1 MPSPSRAPRPSPAG
15 GAVAKPQLTPA
26 DWVKAATEVLVQN
39 GIDAVRVDVLAK
51 TMGVTRGSFYWH
63 FRDREDLLLQVLKTW
78 HDQATED
85 LINRFERS
93 GASAAA
99 LLSGLISLPLRGE
112 TAVRSASIELAV
124 RAWARR
130 DELARK
136 VLDEVDAKR
145 LSYTSQCFIALGFSF
160 QDARHRAFG
169 LYSYVIGE
177 ALLHDQSTVEQR
189 QERRA
194 YMEKFLLDMPL
205 TKMPSHSDE
214 RLPAGGIIHP
224 HE

>member
-1 MPSPSRAPRPSPAG
+1 MPSPSRAPRPSRAG

-130 DELARK
+130 DELARS

-145 LSYTSQCFIALGFSF
+145 LGYTSQCFIALGFSF

-214 RLPAGGIIHP
+214 RLPAGGTIHP

>member
-1 MPSPSRAPRPSPAG
+1 MPSPRPASRARSTA
-15 GAVAKPQLTPA
+15 AKPQLAPA
-26 DWVKAATEVLVQN
+26 DWIRAATEVLVQN

-63 FRDREDLLLQVLKTW
+63 FRDREDLLLQVLKAW
-78 HDQATED
+78 HDEATEE

-99 LLSGLISLPLRGE
+99 LLAGLISLPLRGE
-112 TAVRSASIELAV
+112 AAARTASIELAV

-130 DELARK
+130 DELARR

-145 LSYTSQCFIALGFSF
+145 LAYTAQCFIALGFGF
-160 QDARHRAFG
+160 QDARHRAFA

-177 ALLHDQSTVEQR
+177 SLLHDQSTPAQR
-189 QERRA
+189 QERQA
-194 YMEKFLLDMPL
+194 YMEGLLLAFPQARG
-205 TKMPSHSDE
+205 TNGAAKSRRGPGNS
-214 RLPAGGIIHP
+214 A
-224 HE
+224 

>member
-1 MPSPSRAPRPSPAG
+1 MPSTSPTSRSRA
-15 GAVAKPQLTPA
+15 AVVKTQLTPG
-26 DWVKAATEVLVQN
+26 DWIRAATEVLVQN

-51 TMGVTRGSFYWH
+51 TLEVTRGSFYWH
-63 FRDREDLLLQVLKTW
+63 FRDREDLLLKVLKTW

-93 GASAAA
+93 GRSASALIGE
-99 LLSGLISLPLRGE
+99 LLSLPLHGE
-112 TAVRSASIELAV
+112 AAARSASIELAI

-130 DELARK
+130 DELARS

-145 LSYTSQCFIALGFSF
+145 LGYSTQCFVALGFGF
-160 QDARHRAFG
+160 QDARHRAFA

-177 ALLHDQSTVEQR
+177 SLLQTQSTPEQR

-194 YMEKFLLDMPL
+194 YIEQLLLD
-205 TKMPSHSDE
+205 
-214 RLPAGGIIHP
+214 AGGMTQEEFAAKVATVSNAGP
-224 HE
+224 RP

>member
-1 MPSPSRAPRPSPAG
+1 MPSPSRAPRPSRAG

-85 LINRFERS
+85 LINRLERS

-145 LSYTSQCFIALGFSF
+145 LGYTSQCFIALGFSF

-214 RLPAGGIIHP
+214 RLPAGGTIHP

>member
-1 MPSPSRAPRPSPAG
+1 MPSVPSSPASRSG
-15 GAVAKPQLTPA
+15 GSSSKPQLTPA
-26 DWVKAATEVLVQN
+26 DWIKAATEVLVQN

-63 FRDREDLLLQVLKTW
+63 FRDREDLLMQVLKTW

-99 LLSGLISLPLRGE
+99 LLGGLMSLPLRGE
-112 TAVRSASIELAV
+112 AAVRLASIELAV

-130 DELARK
+130 GDLARR

-145 LSYTSQCFIALGFSF
+145 LAYTAQCFIALGFGF
-160 QDARHRAFG
+160 QDARHRAFA

-177 ALLHDQSTVEQR
+177 ALLHNQSTPEQR

-194 YMEKFLLDMPL
+194 YMESLLLAMP
-205 TKMPSHSDE
+205 T
-214 RLPAGGIIHP
+214 
-224 HE
+224 

>member
-1 MPSPSRAPRPSPAG
+1 MPSSATASRSG
-15 GAVAKPQLTPA
+15 GAAAKPQLTPA
-26 DWVKAATEVLVQN
+26 DWVKAATEVLIQN

-78 HDQATED
+78 HDQATEE

-99 LLSGLISLPLRGE
+99 LLSGLMSLPLRGE
-112 TAVRSASIELAV
+112 VAVRSASIELTI

-145 LSYTSQCFIALGFSF
+145 LAYTSQCFIALGFSF
-160 QDARHRAFG
+160 QDARHRSFA

-177 ALLHDQSTVEQR
+177 ALLYDQSTVEQR
-189 QERRA
+189 KERQA
-194 YMEKFLLDMPL
+194 YMEKFLLDIPL
-205 TKMPSHSDE
+205 PNMREQH
-214 RLPAGGIIHP
+214 G
-224 HE
+224 

>member
-1 MPSPSRAPRPSPAG
+1 MPYPSRAPRPSRAG

-145 LSYTSQCFIALGFSF
+145 LGYTSQCFIALGFSF

-214 RLPAGGIIHP
+214 RLPAGGTIHP

>member
-1 MPSPSRAPRPSPAG
+1 MPSVPSSPASRSG
-15 GAVAKPQLTPA
+15 GSSSKRQLTPA
-26 DWVKAATEVLVQN
+26 DWIKAATEVLVQN

-63 FRDREDLLLQVLKTW
+63 FRDREDLLMQVLKTW

-99 LLSGLISLPLRGE
+99 LLGGLMSLPLRGE
-112 TAVRSASIELAV
+112 AAVRLASIELAV

-130 DELARK
+130 DDLARR

-145 LSYTSQCFIALGFSF
+145 LAYTAQCFIALGFGF
-160 QDARHRAFG
+160 QDARHRAFA

-177 ALLHDQSTVEQR
+177 ALLHNQSTPEQR

-194 YMEKFLLDMPL
+194 YMESLLLAMP
-205 TKMPSHSDE
+205 T
-214 RLPAGGIIHP
+214 
-224 HE
+224 